1 MSPFMVFGAIF
12 VGIVSLAV
20 AVLVARRLGD
30 LISRVCYYLPPTSVG
45 ELSKELKSLLGMQT
59 AYVEA
64 LKQKYEEMATAT
76 EALNKLLVLSEMLR
90 DGMAMSL
97 NHKVES
103 WVAQHGNEFFD
114 DVIRNVSNRM
124 ATHIEMG
131 LVDRT
136 TKLAGEYVL
145 LHSLDSLDVNISLEA
160 KYTAPERIR
169 EALIRLLQWEPA
181 KARPIRNERDLVQQ
195 LKEQTASRQELDLLL
210 GSLGSDLQKLQWQG
224 AVALATKRIAP
235 METPRAAL
243 A

>member
-59 AYVEA
+59 AYVES

-124 ATHIEMG
+124 AAHIEMG

-145 LHSLDSLDVNISLEA
+145 LHSLDDLDMNISLEA
-160 KYTAPERIR
+160 KYIAPERIR

-181 KARPIRNERDLVQQ
+181 KARTIRNERDLVQQ
-195 LKEQTASRQELDLLL
+195 LKEQTAHRQELDLLL
-210 GSLGSDLQKLQWQG
+210 GSLGSDLLKLQWQG
-224 AVALATKRIAP
+224 AIALATKRTAP